1 MNMTTDKAH
10 VTMGQLYLH
19 YKESL
24 PKIPLKIRERKIPIR
39 IFPSP
44 FSENPYN
51 ILYIKWIL
59 SQKGFLDSQIN
70 PQYIGVN
77 HITETLNIIIWGN
90 FLEKVNHIT
99 ETLNI
104 IIWGNFLE
112 NKRDSIN
119 KILMQLNNQFFD
131 KSLIGDWDLNPGYP
145 GLGLFS
151 FSIKNPHNIIEGTYP
166 MEEVI
171 YTLILRPT

>member
-1 MNMTTDKAH
+1 MNMITDKAH

-24 PKIPLKIRERKIPIR
+24 PKISLKIRERKIPIR

-59 SQKGFLDSQIN
+59 SQKGFSDSQIN
-70 PQYIGVN
+70 PQYIG
-77 HITETLNIIIWGN
+77 
-90 FLEKVNHIT
+90 VNHIT

-151 FSIKNPHNIIEGTYP
+151 FSIKNKNPHNIIEGTYP

-171 YTLILRPT
+171 YTLILKPI

>member
-10 VTMGQLYLH
+10 VTLGQLYLH

-24 PKIPLKIRERKIPIR
+24 PKISLKIRERKIPIR

-59 SQKGFLDSQIN
+59 SQKGFSDSQIN
-70 PQYIGVN
+70 PQYIG
-77 HITETLNIIIWGN
+77 
-90 FLEKVNHIT
+90 VNHIT

-166 MEEVI
+166 IEEVI
-171 YTLILRPT
+171 YTLILKPT

>member
-24 PKIPLKIRERKIPIR
+24 PKISLKIRERKIPIR

-44 FSENPYN
+44 FSENPHN

-59 SQKGFLDSQIN
+59 SQKGFSDSQIN
-70 PQYIGVN
+70 PQYIG
-77 HITETLNIIIWGN
+77 
-90 FLEKVNHIT
+90 VNHIT

-171 YTLILRPT
+171 YTLILKPT

>member
-1 MNMTTDKAH
+1 MNMITDKAH

-24 PKIPLKIRERKIPIR
+24 PKISLKIRERKILIR

-59 SQKGFLDSQIN
+59 SQKGFSDSQIN
-70 PQYIGVN
+70 PQYIG
-77 HITETLNIIIWGN
+77 
-90 FLEKVNHIT
+90 VNHIT

-171 YTLILRPT
+171 YTLILKPT

>member
-24 PKIPLKIRERKIPIR
+24 PKISLKIRERKIPIR

-59 SQKGFLDSQIN
+59 SQKGFSDSQIN
-70 PQYIGVN
+70 PQYIG
-77 HITETLNIIIWGN
+77 
-90 FLEKVNHIT
+90 VNHIT

-171 YTLILRPT
+171 YTLILKPT

>member
-1 MNMTTDKAH
+1 MNMITDKAH

-24 PKIPLKIRERKIPIR
+24 PKISLKIRERKIPIR

-59 SQKGFLDSQIN
+59 SQKGFSDSQIN
-70 PQYIGVN
+70 PQYIG
-77 HITETLNIIIWGN
+77 
-90 FLEKVNHIT
+90 VNHIT

-171 YTLILRPT
+171 YTLILKPT